1 MRVTNMMMN
10 TGMLN
15 NIMSN
20 KSDMSK
26 KFDQY
31 TTGQKIQKPSEDPV
45 IAIRS
50 LKYRANLTQIGQY
63 LEKNVEDA
71 YNWMN
76 ITESALSSMSS
87 LLTNMYGYMNQGAN
101 DTYETLERETIVNQ
115 LDEYRQELY
124 SLLNADNAGRYVFS
138 GYRTDT
144 TVCYQEE
151 DNSKQYT
158 ITEPLTFANLFEKS
172 YISGAVKIE
181 DENTTAEEYAQ
192 NYAPIEEKVYCLNL
206 GYKKLDNLEVDDG
219 LVYKDEDGVESI
231 VPLNTVLSTDKD
243 AYKVEAD
250 EVRFV
255 QDTGEIIFG
264 KDMYGVFRY
273 ATSIVMTYKKS
284 KFEENEVRP
293 EMYYDCVSY
302 EVERNDDGEITDI
315 KDETMKNYQHPR
327 EQDICYN
334 VSNSQSLKVNTLA
347 NQVMNSS
354 YSRMIDNIINAV
366 NDAYQTQHSIDAVE
380 LRLQDTNISDELKA
394 AYEKVKEQLSIEL
407 ALRKS
412 ILRDTF
418 STAMTATQ
426 NTQSGCKVADDD
438 GTVSKIGVTI
448 ALTSAGTRYSRLQLI
463 EQRLE
468 EQQTS
473 VTELLDSNESVTL
486 EEAVINYN
494 SAETTYTA
502 SLTAASKVVQNSLLD
517 FL

>member
-144 TVCYQEE
+144 TVCYQEN
-151 DNSKQYT
+151 DDSKQYT
-158 ITEPLTFANLFEKS
+158 ITEPLAFDNLFEKS
-172 YISGAVKIE
+172 FISGAAKI
-181 DENTTAEEYAQ
+181 DDGLSTAEEYAQ
-192 NYAPIEEKVYCLNL
+192 KYAPIEEKVYCLNL
-206 GYKKLDNLEVDDG
+206 GYKKLDGGESLVCRDAEGLEN
-219 LVYKDEDGVESI
+219 EI
-231 VPLNTVLSTDKD
+231 PFTTVSSTEPD
-243 AYKVEAD
+243 AYKVEAT

-264 KDMYGVFRY
+264 KEMYETFR
-273 ATSIVMTYKKS
+273 AASGIVMTYKKS
-284 KFEENEVRP
+284 EFEKNDVRP

-302 EVERNDDGEITDI
+302 EVERDLEGEIAI
-315 KDETMKNYQHPR
+315 VKDETMKNYKNPT

-334 VSNSQSLKVNTLA
+334 ISNSQSLKVNTLA

-354 YSRMIDNIINAV
+354 YARVVDNIIDAV
-366 NDAYQTQHSIDAVE
+366 NAAYETQHSIEAVE
-380 LRLQDTNISDELKA
+380 LRLQDTNISDETKG
-394 AYEKVKEQLSIEL
+394 AYEKLKEQLSTEL

-412 ILRDTF
+412 ILRETF
-418 STAMTATQ
+418 STAMTASQ
-426 NTQSGCKVADDD
+426 NTQSGCKVAEND
-438 GTVSKIGVTI
+438 GTVGKIGVTI